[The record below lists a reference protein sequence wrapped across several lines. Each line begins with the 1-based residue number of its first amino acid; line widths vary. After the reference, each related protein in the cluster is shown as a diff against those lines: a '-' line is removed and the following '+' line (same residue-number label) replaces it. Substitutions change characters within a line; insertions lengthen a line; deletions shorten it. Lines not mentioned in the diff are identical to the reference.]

1 MELGLALYIVSKRGR
16 QVIFGQTGLLFANRQ
31 WGLAGNNQANEQ
43 KISLPIAYSTTQF
56 FATVTDYGMAGK
68 AYGINVS
75 ATNSFIVY
83 APVTPF
89 SVFYF
94 SLGY

>member
-1 MELGLALYIVSKRGR
+1 MVLRILSQRTPGALPSESK
-16 QVIFGQTGLLFANRQ
+16 Q

-56 FATVTDYGMAGK
+56 FATVIDYGMAGK
-68 AYGINVS
+68 AYGINDS
-75 ATNSFIVY
+75 ATDSFIVY

>member
-1 MELGLALYIVSKRGR
+1 MLLSLAEVK
-16 QVIFGQTGLLFANRQ
+16 Q

-56 FATVTDYGMAGK
+56 FATVIDYGMAGK
-68 AYGINVS
+68 AYGINDS
-75 ATNSFIVY
+75 ATDSFIVY

>member
-1 MELGLALYIVSKRGR
+1 MPLLSVSK
-16 QVIFGQTGLLFANRQ
+16 Q
-31 WGLAGNNQANEQ
+31 WGLSGNNQANEQ
-43 KISLPIAYSTTQF
+43 TISLPIAYSTTQF
-56 FATVTDYGMAGK
+56 FATVIDYGMAGK
-68 AYGINVS
+68 AYGINDS